1 MCLMLFLKKDYVLDI
16 VFRKATIQRSKT
28 LAAGSESSIH
38 IHGKER
44 RFVGGR
50 KRTKICEAG
59 RPIFDLEP
67 SIQVM
72 ETEKMGI
79 QAESTH
85 EGVSDSSLELQSA
98 ENERK
103 ARVDA
108 VWEQM
113 SKGVSV
119 KTLKSLSVKPSS
131 TVKKPTQKSS
141 TSWMTY
147 LGLAPKKAAS
157 PLQEKQPT
165 PTPIHNGNSDEAR
178 RLAAAALSAVKDAA
192 ALAAISGKG
201 KVEITEVRDFA
212 GQDIQVKKLVDANSK
227 EATEKSRATPSAVD
241 TVLEQIRKKQKLSV
255 LDKTKKD
262 WGEFKEE
269 NKGLEEE
276 LDAYKKSSNQYLDK
290 VSFLERADYREFER
304 ERDARLAVQA
314 KRKPDVRD
322 DP

>member
-1 MCLMLFLKKDYVLDI
+1 
-16 VFRKATIQRSKT
+16 
-28 LAAGSESSIH
+28 
-38 IHGKER
+38 
-44 RFVGGR
+44 
-50 KRTKICEAG
+50 
-59 RPIFDLEP
+59 
-67 SIQVM
+67 
-72 ETEKMGI
+72 MGI

-157 PLQEKQPT
+157 SLQEKQPT

-212 GQDIQVKKLVDANSK
+212 GQDIQVKKLVDANSR
-227 EATEKSRATPSAVD
+227 EVTEKSRATPSAVD

-276 LDAYKKSSNQYLDK
+276 LDAYKKSSNQYLER

-322 DP
+322 NP